1 MNKDTH
7 STPGLPNSASF
18 HGMLVQPE
26 CDNLEEENLEGPLT
40 DDSEEEEYDLQTL
53 KEIIGKRNKKK

>member
-1 MNKDTH
+1 
-7 STPGLPNSASF
+7 
-18 HGMLVQPE
+18 MLVQPE